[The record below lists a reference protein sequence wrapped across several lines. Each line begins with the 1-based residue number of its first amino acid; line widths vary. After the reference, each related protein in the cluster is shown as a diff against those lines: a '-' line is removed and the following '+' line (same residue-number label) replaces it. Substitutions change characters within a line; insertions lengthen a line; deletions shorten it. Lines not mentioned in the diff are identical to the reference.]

1 MILPNASSTMSPCMG
16 CVIRAEGC
24 HAICMRY
31 AAYREELEEKREK
44 RKQALIRE
52 GVAMSSCKKRM
63 RKRAKDEIKRREK
76 GRGRT

>member
-1 MILPNASSTMSPCMG
+1 MILPSASSTMSPCMG
-16 CVIRAEGC
+16 CVLRADGC

-31 AAYREELEEKREK
+31 AAYRDELEEKREK
-44 RKQALIRE
+44 RKQALISE

-63 RKRAKDEIKRREK
+63 RKRAKAEIKRREK

>member
-16 CVIRAEGC
+16 CNVRAAGC
-24 HAICMRY
+24 HAICIRY
-31 AAYREELEEKREK
+31 AAYRDELEEKREK

-52 GVAMSSCKKRM
+52 AVSVSSCKKQM

-76 GRGRT
+76 GR